1 MERGRGRE
9 ETVKETQSR
18 PYIYIYI
25 YIYVYVRGVVAAIVP
40 NQGEE
45 KKKNEGTDAF
55 SPAFSFL
62 LRKKKKRKKKKKIVG
77 RRANDVRD

>member
-45 KKKNEGTDAF
+45 KKNEGTDAF

-62 LRKKKKRKKKKKIVG
+62 LRKKKKRKKKKIVG